1 MLDFGLVA
9 PFNLL
14 NLHKI
19 RNAQKINKSLVME
32 FLLLNLSV
40 SKYKTYAKNVEML
53 YMKVIKCYHSYCSI
67 TLLSLIILTLQ
78 LI

>member
-19 RNAQKINKSLVME
+19 RIAQKINKSHVIK
-32 FLLLNLSV
+32 FLLLNLIV
-40 SKYKTYAKNVEML
+40 NNYKIFANNGRNNNAN
-53 YMKVIKCYHSYCSI
+53 
-67 TLLSLIILTLQ
+67 
-78 LI
+78 